1 MMMAGGRDAYVTAP
15 DGWTLRTC
23 DATRA
28 AHIEHTI
35 AITEAGPR
43 ILTLP

>member
-1 MMMAGGRDAYVTAP
+1 MLMAGGRDGYRTGS
-15 DGWTLRTC
+15 DGWTLHTT
-23 DATRA
+23 DGSRA